1 MAEQQNKKGK
11 GSDRFSG
18 LGRNFSDLLED
29 NDGIPNMKSNVLL
42 RREDGSRVKIY
53 DKTGDGAKKTS
64 SSSSV
69 KKR

>member
-1 MAEQQNKKGK
+1 MADQKGKKGK
-11 GSDRFSG
+11 GNDRFSG
-18 LGRNFSDLLED
+18 LGRDLSDLLED

-53 DKTGDGAKKTS
+53 DKTGGEDSNGKK
-64 SSSSV
+64 SSSV